1 MAWSG
6 NLRRCYLA
14 TEQESSNAVL
24 ECPLL
29 GKQAESF
36 LCNAFLWLI
45 KFSNKETTT
54 VLLQGCSW
62 KNPGISHGKRIKT
75 KIKDTKEGRG
85 REKANMRR
93 GRGAGQRKGNH
104 LHHRLDQDFK
114 IFGKSYHNM
123 GNGITD
129 TILFPSVLAVV
140 QLPSHVWLFMTPW
153 TVALEASLSL
163 TISWSFPKFMSIASV
178 MPSSHLSHPLCP
190 FLLLPS
196 IFPRISVFSNE
207 SALCVRWPKY
217 WSFSFNISPS
227 NEYSGLI
234 SFKID
239 WLDILVVQGTL
250 KSLLQHHSSKAWIF
264 ILFPISKTA
273 TLAIC
278 YFLIRSLKLS

>member
-29 GKQAESF
+29 GKQAELF

-75 KIKDTKEGRG
+75 KIKDTKEDRG

-104 LHHRLDQDFK
+104 LHHRLDPRFQDLWEIIPQHGQWNYRYYF
-114 IFGKSYHNM
+114 IPQCSCCCSVTKSCLTLHDPM
-123 GNGITD
+123 DCSTRG
-129 TILFPSVLAVV
+129 FPVPHH
-140 QLPSHVWLFMTPW
+140 LPEFSQVHVHC
-153 TVALEASLSL
+153 
-163 TISWSFPKFMSIASV
+163 ISDAIQ
-178 MPSSHLSHPLCP
+178 
-190 FLLLPS
+190 PS
-196 IFPRISVFSNE
+196 ISSSVPLSPP
-207 SALCVRWPKY
+207 A
-217 WSFSFNISPS
+217 FNLSQDQCLFQWVS
-227 NEYSGLI
+227 
-234 SFKID
+234 
-239 WLDILVVQGTL
+239 
-250 KSLLQHHSSKAWIF
+250 SLRQVAKVLEFQLQHQSFQWIF
-264 ILFPISKTA
+264 RVD
-273 TLAIC
+273 
-278 YFLIRSLKLS
+278 FL